1 MNKTKKVALVTGASA
16 GLGHEFA
23 KQLAGQGC
31 ELVLVARRDNVL
43 KNIAAEIVENW
54 PGTLI
59 TNIKANLSEPSAP

>member
-31 ELVLVARRDNVL
+31 ELVLWLDV
-43 KNIAAEIVENW
+43 
-54 PGTLI
+54 I
-59 TNIKANLSEPSAP
+59 TS